1 MNFVKYLTAFSVFSV
16 VAGSML
22 PANAINVSG
31 TFSDGTD
38 LSGSLDFGGSSF
50 SNVSLNTEAS
60 GNFSATNYSLTDTVL
75 FNNSDQ
81 LAIEDNSTGQVLD
94 LQFDNAPTSLNSGTE
109 FSSNSVFSDRRS
121 VTDFNTNATPVPF
134 ETEAT
139 IGLVALGGYLWY
151 RNRKKRNQALYQ
163 QSNH

>member
-38 LSGSLDFGGSSF
+38 LSGSFKFNGNSF
-50 SNVSLNTEAS
+50 SDISLNTEDSPA
-60 GNFSATNYSLTDTVL
+60 FSATNYSLADNVAL
-75 FNNSDQ
+75 NNSDR

-109 FSSNSVFSDRRS
+109 FSDTSFPFDSRS

-163 QSNH
+163 QSNN